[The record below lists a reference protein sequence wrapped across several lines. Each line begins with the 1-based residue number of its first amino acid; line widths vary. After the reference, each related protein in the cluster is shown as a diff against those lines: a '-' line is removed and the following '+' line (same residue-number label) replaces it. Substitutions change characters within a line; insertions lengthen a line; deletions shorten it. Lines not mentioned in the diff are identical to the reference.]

1 MYGRRMCVPMDV
13 ADDGYR
19 RANVHD
25 VRLAHEDLLCL
36 LAYLAEESLVEKL
49 FAEELLYARVEIEG
63 RHKNKV

>member
-1 MYGRRMCVPMDV
+1 MDV
-13 ADDGYR
+13 ADDGYG

-49 FAEELLYARVEIEG
+49 FAEELLYACVEIEG
-63 RHKNKV
+63 CHKS